1 MSKANDDLTRL
12 YEFIYLNG
20 NDLTLYVVRGTV
32 NPIIMKFIRSKDYIF
47 TIFPPHL
54 PKNPEAN
61 FYSCKLS
68 FTYVVVC

>member
-32 NPIIMKFIRSKDYIF
+32 NPIIMKFIRSKDYIYNFSTPF
-47 TIFPPHL
+47 T
-54 PKNPEAN
+54 
-61 FYSCKLS
+61 
-68 FTYVVVC
+68 